1 MKEIRLVTLKIE
13 NFKGIRL
20 LELSP
25 DGQSMSIYG
34 DNATG
39 KSTIYDAFLWLL
51 FGKTRGGGT
60 RCQIKPLG
68 ADGKPREAGVI
79 PTVTA
84 VLSVNGEHVTLR
96 RAYREKWERV
106 RGSADQV
113 LSGHTTDYTVDGVPR
128 QENAYRQFIDE
139 LVDEDTFRQLT
150 NVHYFCGVLPWQE
163 RRKRLFALS
172 SIKSDQEI
180 LEAAPVQFDLLKA
193 ELGRRTIEE
202 FKEILEAQR
211 RSAKNELNAL
221 PVRIDE
227 CEKTLEEIGTPDYI
241 TLRATEA
248 DLNARRAEQ
257 QAALLKLENN
267 TLLAEKQAARDALR
281 NTIRQL
287 ELDNAEHR
295 QSQKV
300 PVFDERPAARAE
312 IEQLRRQLAAS
323 REERTVKQAA
333 IERLQAAIAAC
344 KQRWH
349 EIHAQVFTDDG
360 LCKLCGQPLPAEQL
374 TEARTQFQRRKLAE
388 EQAAVDEATAHKT
401 ACAQAEE
408 ALSALETQI
417 AQQEEAIAQAQARL
431 DAMTAPAQPVITDL
445 PDFHAQY
452 ATHKEKL
459 AEHETKIAA
468 LRDQTASVRQEIQD
482 NIRALENGLHAVRA
496 QLATESTLLSTQ
508 RRIAALHEEQ
518 RKQAAFQE
526 NAERK
531 IELCEDFVRY
541 KVQSIDEQVNSRF
554 KMLRFALYDDRIN
567 GNLRECCN
575 ALAQGIPY
583 NDDNL
588 NDGARINAGMD
599 VIRVLSEHFEIR
611 VPLFIDNA
619 ESVTELYPL
628 DTQVIRL
635 VVSAQDKEL
644 RCSI

>member
-1 MKEIRLVTLKIE
+1 MKEIRLITLKIE

-20 LELSP
+20 LELTP

-68 ADGKPREAGVI
+68 ADGKPREAGVM

-84 VLSVNGEHVTLR
+84 VLSVNGEHVTLC

-106 RGSADQV
+106 RGCTDKT

-128 QENAYRQFIDE
+128 QENAYKQFIDE

-150 NVHYFCGVLPWQE
+150 NVHYFCSVIPWQE

-172 SIKSDQEI
+172 SIKSDHEL
-180 LEAAPVQFDLLKA
+180 LENAPAQFDTLKA
-193 ELGRRTIEE
+193 ELGRCTIEE
-202 FKEILEAQR
+202 FKEKLEAQK

-241 TLRATEA
+241 TLRKNEA
-248 DLNARRAEQ
+248 DLNERRAEQ

-281 NTIRQL
+281 NAIRRL

-295 QSQKV
+295 QSQKL
-300 PVFDERPAARAE
+300 PACDERPAARAE
-312 IEQLRRQLAAS
+312 VEQLRRQLTAS
-323 REERTVKQAA
+323 REERAGKQAA
-333 IERLQAAIAAC
+333 IERLQADIAAC

-374 TEARTQFQRRKLAE
+374 TDARTQFQKRKLAE
-388 EQAAVDEATAHKT
+388 EQATVDEATAHKT
-401 ACAQAEE
+401 ACAQAEK
-408 ALSALETQI
+408 ALSALDTQI
-417 AQQEEAIAQAQARL
+417 AQQEEACAQAQARL
-431 DAMTAPAQPVITDL
+431 DAMGEPAQPVITDL

-452 ATHKEKL
+452 TMHKEKL
-459 AEHETKIAA
+459 IEIDAEIAA
-468 LRDQTASVRQEIQD
+468 LRDQTASVRQQITEA
-482 NIRALENGLHAVRA
+482 IRALEKELHAVRA

-508 RRIAALHEEQ
+508 RRIAVLHEEQ

-526 NAERK
+526 DAERK

-554 KMLRFALYDDRIN
+554 KLLRFALYEERIN
-567 GNLRECCN
+567 GNLQECCN
-575 ALAQGIPY
+575 ALAEGVPY

-599 VIRVLSEHFEIR
+599 VIRVLSEHYGIR

-619 ESVTELYPL
+619 ESVTDLYPL
-628 DTQVIRL
+628 DTQIIRL
-635 VVSAQDKEL
+635 VVSAQDQEL